1 MSWKK
6 AGMGYKK
13 KKNGV
18 EVGSPL
24 NVAISAT
31 SEETVARYSAGVRE
45 RLVAYSGIDNELG
58 KRLHTSLEDIANY
71 KDSNNPTVLKARAG
85 YSAEV
90 LEVAERR
97 AAEAQAGKTPTTV
110 RVDDVPG
117 HVNDPLYDITDKVD
131 ALGNP
136 VPGSSAQLK
145 FRGKTPEDCLK
156 ILSGK
161 SCEKYVESNCK
172 LVVPKDYYDGVK
184 EALAKRIEKVEAQ
197 IAKLE
202 AGGNAKALETRQA
215 ELEKLRRIN
224 RNLRQ
229 SKVTNAEAQQAVEH
243 PGWVTTKGILS
254 DAHQAG
260 KAQAGMGAAIGGGVS
275 IITNLTAVFRRE
287 KKIEDAALDVAKDTA
302 LAAGTSYATAFTGA
316 VIGGTARN
324 ATSAMVRS
332 LAKTNLPS
340 YIATTVLEI
349 GKTMTRYVR
358 GEIDGAQCIEELGVK
373 GYSMSTSAV
382 YAAIGQAICPIPVV
396 GALAGSMFGY
406 YLGNA
411 TYATLRDSLVEA
423 KLARE
428 ERIRI
433 EKECEA
439 AIAFTRKCRAEVE
452 ADMQRYF
459 QAEDRFFRYSFG
471 YIKECLANGDIDG
484 YIAGTNAVIEHLGG
498 TPLYKDM
505 DDFNDLMT
513 NLDRTM
519 NL

>member
-1 MSWKK
+1 
-6 AGMGYKK
+6 MGRTKSK
-13 KKNGV
+13 V
-18 EVGSPL
+18 ETESLP
-24 NVAISAT
+24 NVMISAA
-31 SEETVARYSAGVRE
+31 SAETVARYGAGVRE

-58 KRLHTSLEDIANY
+58 KRLHTSLKDVSNY
-71 KDSNNPTVLKARAG
+71 KISADPLKDPKRYYAELKAKAG

-97 AAEAQAGKTPTTV
+97 AAEAQAGRKPTTQ
-110 RVDDVPG
+110 RVDDLPG

-131 ALGNP
+131 ASGNP

-202 AGGNAKALETRQA
+202 AGENAKALETRQA
-215 ELEKLRRIN
+215 ELEKLKRID

-229 SKVTNAEAQQAVEH
+229 GKVTNAEAQQAVTK
-243 PGWVTTKGILS
+243 PGWVTAKGILR

-275 IITNLTAVFRRE
+275 IITNLTAVFRGE
-287 KKIEDAALDVAKDTA
+287 KKIEDAAVDVAKDTA
-302 LAAGTSYATAFTGA
+302 IAGGMSYATAFTGA

-324 ATSAMVRS
+324 ASSAMIRS
-332 LAKTNLPS
+332 LAKSNLPS
-340 YIATTVLEI
+340 YIVTTVWEI

-406 YLGNA
+406 YLGNV
-411 TYATLRDSLVEA
+411 TYAVLRDGLVGA

-433 EKECEA
+433 ERECEA
-439 AIAFTRKCRAEVE
+439 AIAFTRKCRAEIE
-452 ADMQRYF
+452 ADMRRYF
-459 QAEDRFFRYSFG
+459 QAEERFFRFSFG
-471 YIKECLANGDIDG
+471 YIKACLDNGDIDG

-498 TPLYKDM
+498 TPAYANKEE
-505 DDFNDLMT
+505 FNNLMSHPEIPFV
-513 NLDRTM
+513 L
-519 NL
+519 

>member
-1 MSWKK
+1 
-6 AGMGYKK
+6 MGRTKSK
-13 KKNGV
+13 V
-18 EVGSPL
+18 ETESLP
-24 NVAISAT
+24 NVMISAA
-31 SEETVARYSAGVRE
+31 SAETVARYGAGVRE

-58 KRLHTSLEDIANY
+58 KRLHTSLKDVSNY
-71 KDSNNPTVLKARAG
+71 KISADPLKDPKRYYAELKAKAG

-97 AAEAQAGKTPTTV
+97 AAEAQAGRKPTTQ
-110 RVDDVPG
+110 RVDDLPG
-117 HVNDPLYDITDKVD
+117 HVNDPLYDITSKVD
-131 ALGNP
+131 ASGNP
-136 VPGSSAQLK
+136 IPGSSAQLK

-275 IITNLTAVFRRE
+275 IITNLTAVFRGK
-287 KKIEDAALDVAKDTA
+287 KKIEDAAIDVAKDTA

-324 ATSAMVRS
+324 ATSSMVRS
-332 LAKTNLPS
+332 LAKTNLPA

-382 YAAIGQAICPIPVV
+382 YAAIGQAVIPIPVV

-411 TYATLRDSLVEA
+411 TYATLRDSLAGA

-433 EKECEA
+433 ERECEA
-439 AIAFTRKCRAEVE
+439 AIAFTRKCRAEIE
-452 ADMQRYF
+452 ETMRRHF
-459 QAEDRFFRYSFG
+459 QAEERFFRFSFG
-471 YIKECLANGDIDG
+471 YIKACLDNGDIDG

-498 TPLYKDM
+498 TPAYANKEE
-505 DDFNDLMT
+505 FNNLMSHPEIPFV
-513 NLDRTM
+513 L
-519 NL
+519 

>member
-1 MSWKK
+1 
-6 AGMGYKK
+6 MGRTKSK
-13 KKNGV
+13 V
-18 EVGSPL
+18 ETESLP
-24 NVAISAT
+24 NVMISAA
-31 SEETVARYSAGVRE
+31 SAETVARYGAGVRE

-58 KRLHTSLEDIANY
+58 KRLHTSLKDVSNY
-71 KDSNNPTVLKARAG
+71 KISADPLKDPKRYYAELKAKAG

-97 AAEAQAGKTPTTV
+97 AAEAQAGRKPTTQ
-110 RVDDVPG
+110 RVDDLPG
-117 HVNDPLYDITDKVD
+117 HVNDPLYDITSKVD
-131 ALGNP
+131 ASGNP
-136 VPGSSAQLK
+136 IPGSSAQLK
-145 FRGKTPEDCLK
+145 FRGKTPGECLK

-184 EALAKRIEKVEAQ
+184 EALAQRIEKVEAQ

-215 ELEKLRRIN
+215 ELEKLKRID

-229 SKVTNAEAQQAVEH
+229 SKVTNAEAQQAVTK
-243 PGWVTTKGILS
+243 PGWVTAKGILR

-275 IITNLTAVFRRE
+275 IITNLTAVFRGE
-287 KKIEDAALDVAKDTA
+287 KKIEDAAVDVAKDTA
-302 LAAGTSYATAFTGA
+302 IAGGMSYATAFAGA

-324 ATSAMVRS
+324 ASSAMIRS
-332 LAKTNLPS
+332 LAKSNLPS
-340 YIATTVLEI
+340 YIVTTVWEI

-382 YAAIGQAICPIPVV
+382 YVV

-406 YLGNA
+406 YLGNV
-411 TYATLRDSLVEA
+411 TYAVLRDGLVGA

-433 EKECEA
+433 ERECEA
-439 AIAFTRKCRAEVE
+439 AIAFTRKCRAEIE
-452 ADMQRYF
+452 ADMRRYF
-459 QAEDRFFRYSFG
+459 QAEDRFFRFSFG
-471 YIKECLANGDIDG
+471 FIKACLDNGDIDG

-498 TPLYKDM
+498 TPAYANKEE
-505 DDFNDLMT
+505 FNNLMSHPEIPFV
-513 NLDRTM
+513 L
-519 NL
+519 